1 MSANKKVVIVGGV
14 ACGPKTASRLKRIVP
29 EAEITMVEKGPI
41 VSYGAC
47 GMPYFVAGEIAE
59 IRALMETPV
68 GALRDPIFFKNVKG
82 FETLTQTE
90 VTRIDREGKTVDLVH
105 LPSGKKET
113 LHYDKLVLAMGTRP
127 FVPPIPG
134 IELKGVTKMYHPDD
148 AQAVKEAAERGE
160 IKHAVIVGA
169 GLIGIEMAEAF
180 RVRNIEVTVVEMLD
194 QLMGQLLD
202 EEIARL
208 AMKHLTD
215 KGVRLRMNEKV
226 EAFLGDGQGRI
237 RAVKTSNG
245 EIQADLALLS
255 IGVRPNNKLAGDAGL
270 ALDARGGILVNSY
283 CQTSDPDIYAG
294 GDCVS
299 NACVQGLSG
308 NFIFAP
314 QGSTANKHGRI
325 IANHIAQRAE
335 SFPGVLGTVICKA
348 MDYTI
353 ARTGLTE
360 SQARALGYDVET
372 VLWAGTDL
380 PHFLPKN
387 KPFCMKFIMNRRTRQ
402 LVGFQ
407 AVGAGDVDKR
417 LDVAAT
423 AMSFRATVDEMAY
436 LDLGYAPPYSPPL
449 DPILTAAHVAQN
461 KLDGIAHSI
470 SPVELRRRLDRD
482 DGGIVLLDVR
492 TPKETEAEQLPYQ
505 DRTLHIPLGALRE
518 RMNEI
523 PKDKWVVPYCK
534 ISLRGYEAE
543 RILSHAGFPK
553 VSFLESG
560 VVGWPYEIIRPKQ
573 AGPTETEGDVTPPF
587 LREGSGAT
595 A

>member
-1 MSANKKVVIVGGV
+1 MPGSNRVVVVGGV
-14 ACGPKTASRLKRIVP
+14 ACGPKTASRLKRIMP
-29 EAEITMVEKGPI
+29 EADITMVEKGRVI
-41 VSYGAC
+41 SYGAC
-47 GMPYFVAGEIAE
+47 GMPYFVSGEVAAIE
-59 IRALMETPV
+59 SLMETPV
-68 GALRDPIFFKNVKG
+68 GALRDPVFFKDVKG
-82 FETLTQTE
+82 FETRIETE
-90 VTRIDREGKTVDLVH
+90 VTRINRDQKTVEMVH
-105 LPSGKKET
+105 LPTGKKEP
-113 LHYDKLVLAMGTRP
+113 LPYDKLVLAMGTRP

-134 IELKGVTKMYHPDD
+134 IDLHGITKMYHPDD
-148 AQAVKEAAERGE
+148 AESVKKAADKGE

-180 RVRNIEVTVVEMLD
+180 RARNIEVTLVEMLD
-194 QLMGQLLD
+194 QVMGQLLD

-208 AMKHLTD
+208 AMKQLVQ
-215 KGVRLRMNEKV
+215 KGVRLRMNERV
-226 EAFLGDGQGRI
+226 EAFLGDDQGRI
-237 RAVKTSNG
+237 RGVKTSGG
-245 EIQADLALLS
+245 EIEADLALLS
-255 IGVRPNNKLAGDAGL
+255 IGVRPNNELAGDAGL
-270 ALDARGGILVNSY
+270 AIDGKGGILINSY

-299 NACVQGLSG
+299 NACLQGLSSA
-308 NFIFAP
+308 ILFAP

-325 IANHIAQRAE
+325 IANHIARRPE

-348 MDYTI
+348 FDLTV

-360 SQARALGYDVET
+360 LQARALGYEVET

-387 KPFCMKFIMNRRTRQ
+387 RPFCMKFIINRRTRQ

-407 AVGAGDVDKR
+407 AVGQGDVDKR

-461 KLDGIAHSI
+461 KLDGIGGSI
-470 SPVELRRRLDRD
+470 SPVELKRRLDQGEED
-482 DGGIVLLDVR
+482 IVLLDVR
-492 TPKETEAEQLPYQ
+492 TPKEIEALQLPYA

-518 RMNEI
+518 RTNEV
-523 PKDKWVVPYCK
+523 PRDKWIIPFCK

-543 RILSHAGFPK
+543 RILTHAGFPK

-560 VVGWPYEIIRPKQ
+560 VVGWPYETFSPKQ
-573 AGPTETEGDVTPPF
+573 AD
-587 LREGSGAT
+587 
-595 A
+595 